1 MTSPSPTETA
11 VAPTAANRI
20 STDKHPVDQVPTFLR
35 GLILGLQHVLAMYA
49 GAVAVPLVVGG
60 ALIAAGKL
68 EPNAMPH
75 LIAADLFVAGIAS
88 IVQSVG
94 IWKFGSRLPLM
105 QGVSFVSVAPMITIG
120 SEYGIT
126 AIYGSVIVTG
136 IAMMAF
142 APLFAKVLKFFP
154 PLVTGTVITSIGL
167 TLVGVSAGWILDSSA
182 PEGEQGAPV
191 NFLMA
196 GFTLLVVI
204 AVNTFAPKMVKP
216 TAVLIGIIAGT
227 VLAAL
232 LGHTDWTEMK
242 ESDWVA
248 VPTPFQFGVPTFE
261 IAGIITML
269 IVGLVIMTETSSDIL
284 AVGEIVDRR
293 VDAKTLANG
302 LRADG
307 LGTMLGGIFNT
318 FPYTALA
325 QNVGLVNLSKVRSR
339 YVITFAGAILI
350 VLGFIPKFGGVV
362 AAIPSPVLGGAGIA
376 LFGMVAVAGIRTLA
390 EIDMNET
397 QALIVAVAL
406 SVALMPSIVPN
417 IYDAL
422 PEQVAMLLHS
432 GVASGALVAIVLNL
446 IFNRKNG
453 AHKADLL
460 VSGDINGKDRHL
472 PEEDE
477 RLVPDPV

>member
-1 MTSPSPTETA
+1 MTTPAQTEA
-11 VAPTAANRI
+11 IAAPAAADR
-20 STDKHPVDQVPTFLR
+20 SFDEKHPVDQAPTFLH

-60 ALIAAGKL
+60 ALISAGKL
-68 EPNAMPH
+68 ESNALPH

-120 SEYGIT
+120 SENGIT

-136 IAMMAF
+136 IAIMAF
-142 APLFAKVLKFFP
+142 APLFSKVLKFFP

-167 TLVGVSAGWILDSSA
+167 TLVGVSAGWILDSNA
-182 PEGEQGAPV
+182 PKDEQGAPM

-204 AVNTFAPKMVKP
+204 AINTFAPRAVRP
-216 TAVLIGIIAGT
+216 TAVLGGIIAGT
-227 VLAAL
+227 AFAAL
-232 LGHTDWTEMK
+232 LGHANWTELK

-293 VDAKTLANG
+293 VDAKTLSNG

-325 QNVGLVNLSKVRSR
+325 QNVGLVTLSKVRSR
-339 YVITFAGAILI
+339 YVITFAGVILI
-350 VLGFIPKFGGVV
+350 VLGFIPKFGGAI

-376 LFGMVAVAGIRTLA
+376 LFGMVAVSGIRTLA
-390 EIDMNET
+390 QIEMNET

-417 IYDAL
+417 IYDSL
-422 PEQVAMLLHS
+422 PKQLAMVLHS
-432 GVASGALVAIVLNL
+432 GVASGALVAVVLNL
-446 IFNRKNG
+446 IFNRKHG

-460 VSGDINGKDRHL
+460 ADD
-472 PEEDE
+472 
-477 RLVPDPV
+477 